1 MDRRFAKFTEV
12 TLDYRNQ
19 SKSSKQLMIN
29 ISNVLAIRETKL
41 GTQIITEDEN
51 FDVEESFEEVRK
63 ILAI

>member
-19 SKSSKQLMIN
+19 PKSSKQLMIN